1 MLLKECEIR
10 DKIHHPI
17 IKLLNYIDD
26 DLKQCL
32 NKSLI
37 LDIGFLIGNALD
49 EGITIN
55 VC

>member
-37 LDIGFLIGNALD
+37 LDIGFLAGSALD
-49 EGITIN
+49 ENISIS